1 MQDNGLIQE
10 LPLSIPFFRGQVE
23 TFLRESGLR
32 MEELDHYYAFTSPDG
47 SILAGAGIRADIIKC
62 VAVAPS
68 ARSEGLML
76 PLLSRIVSDAA
87 AKGILNLKVFTKP
100 ENQEIFESI
109 GFKVLASAP
118 KAILMENGRGL
129 EKYCQY
135 LRHAAL
141 SRHARPRPGISGVIV
156 MNANPFTLGHKYL
169 IEKALEQVDH
179 LFVIPVKEDA
189 SAFPYTER
197 LAMIRAASALPT
209 AEQNYFSGRCP
220 KNQFSSANASPAHA
234 DARITVLEGSDYCI
248 SAATFPTYFL
258 KDLSDAAETQMTLD
272 IDLFE
277 RHIMPTL
284 GATVRFV
291 GSEPLDPLTARYNAL
306 MHNAVEIPRLVMP
319 DLDRASALP
328 SAEENYFSG
337 RCPKNQ
343 FSSAVASHTHAD
355 AAVSASK
362 VRAAIEAGDYASA
375 AELCPSTTH
384 PYLLAALAE
393 RALLMELNTPGKP
406 GLVGPDGSG
415 AHKDMD
421 YDTMLLGIKAL
432 RPFWSRMAMASG
444 PEELRSLGIEAEEA
458 MLAAT
463 GGVNTHRGAIFALG
477 IAINAVGRRTETIDN
492 EQVMQNALCKIAQG
506 ILRNYLNDN
515 KLHSTLVGA
524 RRIAFTGYREL
535 FTDWLPYYRK
545 AVKDTLTGAFARI
558 GSRSDA
564 EERVS
569 FTALQMTLLRIMS
582 TLDDTCII
590 KRVGYDRA
598 QEVKREAAALL
609 ASAKPS
615 AEENYFSGRC
625 PKNQFSPSNASPAHA
640 EALKDMCIRYAQEG
654 ISPGGAADMLALT
667 IFIDS
672 II

>member
-1 MQDNGLIQE
+1 MQENGSIQE
-10 LPLSIPFFRGQVE
+10 LPLSLPFFRNQVDA
-23 TFLRESGLR
+23 FLRENGLR
-32 MEELDHYYAFTSPDG
+32 MEELDHYYACTSPDG
-47 SILAGAGIRADIIKC
+47 SILAGAGIKADIIKC

-68 ARSEGLML
+68 ARSEGFML
-76 PLLSRIVSDAA
+76 PLLSRVVSDAA
-87 AKGILNLKVFTKP
+87 AKGIMNLKVFTKP
-100 ENQEIFESI
+100 ENREIFESI

-118 KAILMENGRGL
+118 KAVLMENGRGL

-135 LRHAAL
+135 LSGICHCQRKPD
-141 SRHARPRPGISGVIV
+141 ARKCGVIV

-189 SAFPYTER
+189 SAFPYLER
-197 LAMIRAASALPT
+197 LAMIRAASAQPS
-209 AEQNYFSGRCP
+209 AEENYFSGRCP
-220 KNQFSSANASPAHA
+220 KNHFSSANASPAHA
-234 DARITVLEGSDYCI
+234 DAHITVLEGSDYCI

-277 RHIMPTL
+277 RHIMPAL

-306 MHNAVEIPRLVMP
+306 MHNAVVIPRLI
-319 DLDRASALP
+319 AI
-328 SAEENYFSG
+328 
-337 RCPKNQ
+337 
-343 FSSAVASHTHAD
+343 
-355 AAVSASK
+355 SASR

-375 AELCPSTTH
+375 AALCPSTTH

-393 RALLMELNTPGKP
+393 RALMMELDTPMKP
-406 GLVGPDGSG
+406 GLVGPDGPG

-421 YDTMLLGIKAL
+421 YDTMLRGIKAL

-444 PEELRSLGIEAEEA
+444 PDELRELGIEAEKA
-458 MLAAT
+458 MLSDT
-463 GGVNTHRGAIFALG
+463 GGVNTHRGAIFSIGLV
-477 IAINAVGRRTETIDN
+477 INAFYAGGQVADNQSLLSYRVHLLVHPIISKSLSDSELRTRLKGIKDARA
-492 EQVMQNALCKIAQG
+492 MAL
-506 ILRNYLNDN
+506 D
-515 KLHSTLVGA
+515 
-524 RRIAFTGYREL
+524 GYSVL
-535 FTDWLPYYRK
+535 FTDWLPFYRI
-545 AVKDTLTGAFARI
+545 AVKDTL
-558 GSRSDA
+558 
-564 EERVS
+564 
-569 FTALQMTLLRIMS
+569 QKTLLRIMS
-582 TLDDTCII
+582 TLDDTCVI

-609 ASAKPS
+609 ASAQPS

-625 PKNQFSPSNASPAHA
+625 PKNQFSPANASPSLAD
-640 EALKDMCIRYAQEG
+640 ALKDMCIRYAQEG

-667 IFIDS
+667 IFINS